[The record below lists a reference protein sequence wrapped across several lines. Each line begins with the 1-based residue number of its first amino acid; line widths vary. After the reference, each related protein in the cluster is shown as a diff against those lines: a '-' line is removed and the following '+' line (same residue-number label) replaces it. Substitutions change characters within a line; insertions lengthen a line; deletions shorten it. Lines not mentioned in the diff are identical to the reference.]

1 MKKLIFSLLLFF
13 MCNNVIFAG
22 VGLEARIGNNV
33 FDTLE
38 EAINMAS
45 STDTIELVSNVELEN
60 SLKINKSINIDLN
73 GNDIS
78 SDEKVFQ
85 VNGGNLTLTG
95 KGTIKEN
102 KPNYGAIMV
111 IGNNVDIEEKYSVV
125 NIGSDVTLEGWSG
138 IFINQ
143 NNSKSYGV
151 HINLAGK
158 INAVD
163 DINGSSGAGIYVNG
177 NIKNKNGYP
186 IINIL
191 DNAFIN
197 STGTGLYIAGNSS
210 FDIKKAYIKGT
221 QSAIAIKSG
230 NLNIDGATVICDGL
244 DKTPTEGYNNGV
256 NASGSAIQIES
267 NNNYAGNI
275 KLDISSGTFKSKN
288 SNVVYEYIGGGNES
302 LIYSISVS
310 KGNFISEANKP
321 VFKLTNS
328 FNEIHSGFISG
339 GDYSSDVSSY
349 LKNGYSIIE
358 KNNIYSVVKN
368 SVKTVNNN
376 EVIIKNKS
384 IFINIILIILIILFS
399 LLIYFNK
406 SNITKIIK
414 NIKNKL

>member
-33 FDTLE
+33 FNTLE

-45 STDTIELVSNVELEN
+45 STDTITLVSNVELEK
-60 SLKINKSINIDLN
+60 SLIINKTINIDLN
-73 GNDIS
+73 GNDILAA
-78 SDEKVFQ
+78 EKVFQ
-85 VNGGNLTLTG
+85 VSGGSLTLTG
-95 KGTIKEN
+95 KGTIKET

-111 IGNNVDIEEKYSVV
+111 IGNNVDTEEKYSVV
-125 NIGSDVTLEGWSG
+125 NIESDVILEGWSG

-158 INAVD
+158 INAVN
-163 DINGSSGAGIYVNG
+163 DINGAGGAGIYVNG
-177 NIKNKNGYP
+177 NIKNQNGYP
-186 IINIL
+186 IVNIL
-191 DNAFIN
+191 DNASIN

-256 NASGSAIQIES
+256 KASGTAIQIES

-288 SNVVYEYIGGGNES
+288 SNVVYEYIDGGNS
-302 LIYSISVS
+302 SSIYSISVS
-310 KGNFISEANKP
+310 NGTFISEANKP
-321 VFKLTNS
+321 VLNLTNS

-339 GDYSSDVSSY
+339 GEYSSDVSSY
-349 LKNGYSIIE
+349 LKNGYSITK
-358 KNNIYSVVKN
+358 KNNIYSVLKT
-368 SVKTVNNN
+368 SVKIVNNN
-376 EVIIKNKS
+376 EVVIKNKT
-384 IFINIILIILIILFS
+384 NIILIILPIL
-399 LLIYFNK
+399 LAILIYFNRL
-406 SNITKIIK
+406 NITKIIK
-414 NIKNKL
+414 NKF